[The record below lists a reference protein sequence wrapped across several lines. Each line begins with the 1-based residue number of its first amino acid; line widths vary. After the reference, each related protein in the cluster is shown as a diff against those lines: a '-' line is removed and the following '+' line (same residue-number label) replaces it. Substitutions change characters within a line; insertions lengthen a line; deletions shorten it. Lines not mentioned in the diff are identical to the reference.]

1 MGLIYS
7 TDIVTLA
14 DVTLG
19 NYSTTE
25 LVGYEHENL
34 LELDN
39 LCRHWRCAD
48 LDAWSGVYFAF
59 SAPVALA
66 AIAILDANFTK
77 VKIYGSADTS
87 VWSDPTDYY
96 SQVKTISQNPYT
108 GRYNIYIDISA
119 GFTSYQYLLF
129 NVDTTATAVGP
140 YTTTWKAG
148 SVVMCYS
155 VEELTTGKAGMS
167 PSATQARA
175 TYYLNN
181 GRPRVVK
188 KGSLWRYEDVIN
200 FPTGADA
207 DREEVLDL
215 FTADDLNPGMLLYYN
230 NGDTS
235 QVYFGT
241 KDASYQTE
249 YVYDGI
255 YTPGSFKFIEY
266 I

>member
-25 LVGYEHENL
+25 LVGYENENL

-48 LDAWSGVYFAF
+48 LDAGSGVYFAF

-77 VKIYGSADTS
+77 VN
-87 VWSDPTDYY
+87 VWTDPTDYQ
-96 SQVKTISQNPYT
+96 SGLQTISQNPYT
-108 GRYNIYIDISA
+108 GRYNIYLDISA
-119 GFTSYQYLLF
+119 GFTSFQYLLF
-129 NVDTTATAVGP
+129 NVHSTATAVGP

-155 VEELTTGKAGMS
+155 VETLTTGRELMAPGAS
-167 PSATQARA
+167 LPRTVQTLR
-175 TYYLNN
+175 N
-181 GRPRVVK
+181 GRVRPVK
-188 KGSLWRYEDVIN
+188 QGSLWRFEDTIE
-200 FPTGADA
+200 FPAGVEGTRD
-207 DREEVLDL
+207 DVLDL
-215 FTADDLNPGMLLYYN
+215 FTVDDFDPGILLYYN

-235 QVYFGT
+235 EVYFGT
-241 KDASYQTE
+241 KDPSFKTEFISDGVHKPSSFRFVE
-249 YVYDGI
+249 YV
-255 YTPGSFKFIEY
+255 
-266 I
+266 